1 MKKTIAPLNKKRN
14 STIDLLKFVFS
25 IVIVLHHSYLLEG
38 VEKTHGI
45 FLSGVS
51 SIDFFFIT
59 AGFFMAATIV
69 KNSTTPHIDG
79 LGSETVLFLRK
90 RISPIFPYVLFGFVT
105 TLISR
110 MLIQGSSYINSTH
123 ELLGTF
129 WEISFLRMAGFKTT
143 NVNNATWYL
152 SAMFIAMFF
161 LYPIVRKNLDLWMKA
176 LCPAT
181 AIMIY
186 GYIIAE
192 FSSLRQPSSFWCG
205 VAYKGLLRA
214 FAGLMLGIGI
224 YALCQKFKST
234 KFKPLFM
241 WFFSLTE
248 WSCYALAIIIMF
260 RFEKNYYDCFVI
272 LLFAIG
278 ITITCSG
285 HSALSNK
292 INFKFANTLGKFS
305 TVLYLNHYLFTFI
318 TPAITSRFL
327 PGASYQTIIL
337 IYFAISISWSSIVML
352 LVENFSKIHLFRK
365 MIDKITITE

>member
-1 MKKTIAPLNKKRN
+1 MERTLTNSVSKRN
-14 STIDLLKFVFS
+14 SSIDILKFIFS
-25 IVIVLHHSYLLEG
+25 IVVVLHHSYLLDG
-38 VEKTHGI
+38 VGKAHGI

-51 SIDFFFIT
+51 AIDFFFIT
-59 AGFFMAATIV
+59 AGYFMAATIV
-69 KNSTTPHIDG
+69 KNTKNPHTEG
-79 LGSETVLFLRK
+79 LGSETVLFIKK
-90 RISPIFPYVLFGFVT
+90 RITPIFPYVLFGFIT

-110 MLIQGSSYINSTH
+110 IIIQGSSYINSTH

-161 LYPIVRKNLDLWMKA
+161 LYPIIRKNRDLWMKA

-205 VAYKGLLRA
+205 IAYKGTLRA

-224 YALCQKFKST
+224 YALCQELKNI
-234 KFKPLFM
+234 KFKPIFM
-241 WFFSLTE
+241 WFLSLVE
-248 WSCYALAIIIMF
+248 WSCYILTIIITYK
-260 RFEKNYYDCFVI
+260 FEKNYYDCFVI
-272 LLFAIG
+272 LLFALG

-305 TVLYLNHYLFTFI
+305 TVIYLNHYLFTII
-318 TPAITSRFL
+318 TPVIISQIL
-327 PGASYQTIIL
+327 PNVDYKMIIL
-337 IYFAISISWSSIVML
+337 IYFVLSIVWSSIVM
-352 LVENFSKIHLFRK
+352 VIIETFSKIHLIEK
-365 MIDKITITE
+365 IKNKITISE

>member
-1 MKKTIAPLNKKRN
+1 MEKTISTLTKKRN
-14 STIDLLKFVFS
+14 SSIDLLKFIFS
-25 IVIVLHHSYLLEG
+25 IVIVLHHSYLLNG
-38 VEKTHGI
+38 VGKAHGI

-51 SIDFFFIT
+51 AIDFFFIT
-59 AGFFMAATIV
+59 AGFFMATTIV
-69 KNSTTPHIDG
+69 KNSITPHNDG

-90 RISPIFPYVLFGFVT
+90 RITPIFPYVLFGFIT

-110 MLIQGSSYINSTH
+110 IIIQGTSFINSADR
-123 ELLGTF
+123 LLGVI

-161 LYPIVRKNLDLWMKA
+161 LYPIIRKNLDLWMKA

-205 VAYKGLLRA
+205 IAYKGTLRA

-224 YALCQKFKST
+224 YALCQKFKNV

-241 WFFSLTE
+241 WFLSLIE
-248 WSCYALAIIIMF
+248 WSCYALAIAIMF
-260 RFEKNYYDCFVI
+260 FVSSNSYDCFVI

-278 ITITCSG
+278 VAITCSG

-292 INFKFANTLGKFS
+292 ITFKFAQTLGKFS
-305 TVLYLNHYLFTFI
+305 TVVYLNHYLFTII
-318 TPAITSRFL
+318 TPVIISDFL
-327 PGASYQTIIL
+327 PDASYKMIIL
-337 IYFAISISWSSIVML
+337 IYFLISIIWSALVM
-352 LVENFSKIHLFRK
+352 VIIENFSKIHLFE
-365 MIDKITITE
+365 KIKNKIIITE

>member
-1 MKKTIAPLNKKRN
+1 MEKTISTLTKKRN
-14 STIDLLKFVFS
+14 SAIDILKFIFS
-25 IVIVLHHSYLLEG
+25 IIIVLHHSYRLDG
-38 VEKTHGI
+38 VGKAHGI
-45 FLSGVS
+45 FSSGVS

-90 RISPIFPYVLFGFVT
+90 RITPIFPYVLFGFVT

-110 MLIQGSSYINSTH
+110 MLIQGSSYIGSTH

-129 WEISFLRMAGFKTT
+129 WELSFLRMAGFKTT

-161 LYPIVRKNLDLWMKA
+161 LYPIIRKNLDLWMKA
-176 LCPAT
+176 LCPAA

-205 VAYKGLLRA
+205 IAYKGTLRA

-224 YALCQKFKST
+224 YALCQKFKNI
-234 KFKPLFM
+234 KFKPFLM
-241 WFFSLTE
+241 WFLSLVE

-278 ITITCSG
+278 ITITCGG

-318 TPAITSRFL
+318 IPAITSRFL
-327 PGASYQTIIL
+327 PDASYKMIIL
-337 IYFAISISWSSIVML
+337 IYFLISIIWSALVM
-352 LVENFSKIHLFRK
+352 VIIENFSKIHLFE
-365 MIDKITITE
+365 KIKNKIIITE